1 MSDLISRS
9 ETIKKLR
16 EYAEQKHRNG
26 EVELANGIL
35 KAVCFLKSESN
46 IPAAYDVEKVVT
58 ELAEEKEY
66 SYANF
71 EEYAKETNPVLD
83 AEYDDLFHRGL
94 ERAIAIVRK
103 GGVK

>member
-35 KAVCFLKSESN
+35 KAVCFIKNEGN
-46 IPAAYDVEKVVT
+46 IPVAYDVGKVVEKVHEVCYFGGIDDDNMEEINEIIRT
-58 ELAEEKEY
+58 GGAE
-66 SYANF
+66 
-71 EEYAKETNPVLD
+71 
-83 AEYDDLFHRGL
+83 
-94 ERAIAIVRK
+94 
-103 GGVK
+103 